1 MNINDEDALGFFNRL
16 LDWLHQADL
25 THFGSHIN
33 LIYVASG
40 AQHVGNI
47 QTQNVYV
54 EKRQEPAKTMK
65 QNEENAFDEDTP
77 LSALFR
83 ESCHE
88 ELRRIIETWR
98 PCLIDDDASVDAL
111 KMKAFHFDFNKVIA
125 TSIYIDLGRLLHA
138 HALKDDNMNQLAG
151 YLYRHSNLS
160 SSLTTLYA
168 QLRKYKKR

>member
-1 MNINDEDALGFFNRL
+1 MNINEEDALGFLNRL
-16 LDWLHQADL
+16 LEWLHQADL
-25 THFGSHIN
+25 KNFGSHIH

-54 EKRQEPAKTMK
+54 ERRQEPAKTMK

-98 PCLIDDDASVDAL
+98 PCLIAAR
-111 KMKAFHFDFNKVIA
+111 
-125 TSIYIDLGRLLHA
+125 G
-138 HALKDDNMNQLAG
+138 
-151 YLYRHSNLS
+151 
-160 SSLTTLYA
+160 
-168 QLRKYKKR
+168 